1 MSLSDLA
8 VSEIVGDFYV
18 PAYQRGYR
26 WGPVEVT
33 HLLDDIEASKDDRY
47 YLQPVVVKRM
57 PDGRWELIDGQQR
70 LTTLYLILLY
80 IRRAN
85 LLPAA
90 EIRYSLEYETRM
102 DSKAYLENP
111 VAELHETNIDFFH
124 LYKAYEAIDTW
135 FTDRGHRKLQAAI
148 DFYTALS
155 AKVRIIW
162 YEAGAD
168 EDSATLFTRL
178 NLGRIPLTDAE
189 LVKALLL
196 SRSRTERGRGDRAQE
211 MVAQWDGIERDLR
224 VPEVWA
230 FITGSPS
237 DEPTHISL
245 LLDTL
250 AERDPAGAPLFH
262 TFETLRDRVER
273 TSTAQVWGEIVDL
286 HALVLGW
293 HDDRDLYH
301 RIGYLIVT
309 GTSFGDLVSF
319 ARDHTKREFAQGL
332 DDRIR
337 DQLRLTEAAVRELT
351 YTDRN
356 TEQVLLLMN
365 VESVRRTQGSS
376 ERYSFRDH
384 AAGAWSLEHIHAQN
398 AERLNRAEQWVEWLH
413 LHAEALADLPHLSPA
428 RREDLL
434 RRIGE
439 ARESIT
445 EAKFRVLEQ
454 ELLDVYSTS
463 EEIGTTGV
471 HSIANLALLDRGVNS
486 ALNNGFFE
494 VKRRAIIAWDK
505 AGAYIPV
512 CTRNAF
518 LRYYTAAEAQQAH
531 FWSAQDREGYLDELV
546 KRSCLPTCSRPKSR
560 GIPGFWEMTGK
571 SARPREQSDDRDR
584 ASRGLPHVLRG
595 LAHRT
600 PGPPVDHERANPPDP
615 TGLHPGPTRTPG

>member
-8 VSEIVGDFYV
+8 VNEIVGDFFV

-26 WGPVEVT
+26 WGPAEVT
-33 HLLDDIEASKDDRY
+33 RLLDDIEASENDRY

-57 PDGRWELIDGQQR
+57 PGGRWELIDGQQR

-80 IRRAN
+80 IRREN

-90 EIRYSLEYETRM
+90 EVRYSLEYETRK

-111 VAELHETNIDFFH
+111 VAKGHESNIDFFH
-124 LYKAYEAIDTW
+124 LYKAYEAIDAW
-135 FTDRGHRKLQAAI
+135 FTNRGHHKLQAAI

-155 AKVRIIW
+155 AKIRIIR

-178 NLGRIPLTDAE
+178 NVGRIPLTDAE

-196 SRSRTERGRGDRAQE
+196 SRSRAEGGRGDRAQE

-224 VPEVWA
+224 IPQVWA
-230 FITGSPS
+230 FITGSPAE
-237 DEPTHISL
+237 EPTHISL

-250 AERDPAGAPLFH
+250 ANRDPAVDPAFH
-262 TFETLRDRVER
+262 TFETLRACVEC
-273 TSTAQVWGEIVDL
+273 TSTEQVWGDIVDL
-286 HALVLGW
+286 HSLVLGW
-293 HDDRDLYH
+293 YDDRDLYH
-301 RIGYLIVT
+301 WIGYLIAT

-319 ARDHTKREFAQGL
+319 AEGRTKRDFAQGL
-332 DDRIR
+332 RDRIR

-351 YTDRN
+351 YTDGQ
-356 TEQVLLLMN
+356 TESVLLLMN

-376 ERYSFRDH
+376 ERYSFLDH

-398 AERLNRAEQWVEWLH
+398 AERLNKAEQWLEWLR
-413 LHAEALADLPHLSPA
+413 LHGEALAHLPDVSPA
-428 RREDLL
+428 TRDGLL
-434 RRIGE
+434 QRISE

-445 EAKFRVLEQ
+445 EAKFRGLEQ
-454 ELLDVYSTS
+454 ELLEVFSLADET
-463 EEIGTTGV
+463 ETTGV
-471 HSIANLALLDRGVNS
+471 HSIANLALLDRNVNS

-512 CTRNAF
+512 CTRNVF
-518 LRYYTAAEAQQAH
+518 LKYYTAAEAQQIH
-531 FWSAQDREGYLDELV
+531 FWSVKDREGYLDELV
-546 KRSCLPTCSRPKSR
+546 ATVSPYLL
-560 GIPGFWEMTGK
+560 
-571 SARPREQSDDRDR
+571 ASDEPVEPQPVGDRHDDDQP
-584 ASRGLPHVLRG
+584 AGVQP
-595 LAHRT
+595 
-600 PGPPVDHERANPPDP
+600 
-615 TGLHPGPTRTPG
+615 